1 MSMTDSIPSSLSRLK
16 AEFEKLPGIGPRSAD
31 RLAFHIL
38 KSSKDTASALASA
51 IRDVKEQVRHCRVC
65 YNLTEADPCPI
76 CSDPRRDQGQVFVV
90 EQPKDVQ
97 LLESTGLIRG
107 VYHVLLGHIAP
118 LDGVEPGDLTIE
130 ALVSRA
136 KAGGLEEVVI
146 ATNPTM
152 EGEGTALHIKS
163 LLAATGI
170 KITQLARGL
179 PTGSQLEYASR
190 AILQDAIDGRREY

>member
-1 MSMTDSIPSSLSRLK
+1 MSDATPSSLTRLM
-16 AEFEKLPGIGPRSAD
+16 AEFEKLPGIGPRSAE
-31 RLAFHIL
+31 RLAFHVL
-38 KSSKDTASALASA
+38 KSSRDEALALAVA

-65 YNLTEADPCPI
+65 YNLTEADPCAI
-76 CSDPRRDQGQVFVV
+76 CSDARREHGQIFVV
-90 EQPKDVQ
+90 EQPKDVL
-97 LLESTGLIRG
+97 LLEATGLIRG

-118 LDGVEPGDLTIE
+118 LDGVEPGDLTID
-130 ALVSRA
+130 ALVARI
-136 KAGGLEEVVI
+136 KTGGIYEVVI

-163 LLAATGI
+163 LLARTGV

-190 AILQDAIDGRREY
+190 AVLQDAIEGRRDF